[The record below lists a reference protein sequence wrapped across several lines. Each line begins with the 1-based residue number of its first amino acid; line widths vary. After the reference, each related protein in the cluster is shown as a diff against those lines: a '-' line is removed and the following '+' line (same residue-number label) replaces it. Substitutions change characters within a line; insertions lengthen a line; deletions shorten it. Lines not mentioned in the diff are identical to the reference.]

1 MNQSR
6 TVKRPRFFCDKNDF
20 RSFSTR
26 SVATRARE
34 VVLS

>member
-20 RSFSTR
+20 RSLATR
-26 SVATRARE
+26 SAATRAPE